1 MISTSMLKSVS
12 LPLEMQINIGALY
25 ITSSG
30 TSQQFMRKWIVEM
43 VDQNKMNDQR
53 VLSFHFVKNSMHT
66 GSCNLYR
73 ETASWSHPYTA
84 DLADPKST
92 NQFKYCFINEI
103 VFQNGK
109 MEFFYP
115 AGTED
120 QDTNVQK
127 QPVGLFPRPTACELL
142 RR

>member
-1 MISTSMLKSVS
+1 MIYFDVDIST
-12 LPLEMQINIGALY
+12 LPLEMEINTGAHILKHFAAVHA
-25 ITSSG
+25 
-30 TSQQFMRKWIVEM
+30 Q

-53 VLSFHFVKNSMHT
+53 VLSFHFVKNSVHT

-84 DLADPKST
+84 DPKST
-92 NQFKYCFINEI
+92 NQFKYCFINEF

-109 MEFFYP
+109 MEFFCP

-120 QDTNVQK
+120 QDTA
-127 QPVGLFPRPTACELL
+127 PYCM
-142 RR
+142 